1 MQSRLEFLPLLL
13 LLFLAFLI
21 PPIVSRIRWL
31 PVVVSEIIVG
41 MIVGK
46 SGFNLVKPDPT
57 LDFLAE
63 IGLAILMFVAGLE
76 IDFSLVLSRAPGGRR
91 RGISPIVFA
100 AVSIALTLALAGLIS
115 SRLADHGLVDDP
127 WMVGLILS
135 TTSLGIVLPVLKDGG
150 LSGGPFGQTVLLAAL
165 FADFVTMFLITVYVA
180 LKSSGL
186 SLDILLVVVLF
197 VVALIVYQIG
207 RAVAHRP
214 GIEPVLEDLIP
225 VTSQTKIHGA
235 IALLF
240 AFVILSYF
248 LGTEMIL
255 GAFLAGSVIAL
266 LGGSGLPAL
275 RSKFDAIGFG
285 FFIPLFFL
293 IVGINFNFTSLVKD
307 PRMIW
312 LVPVLLISAYVVKI
326 IPSLV
331 LKVGF
336 TWRET
341 FAAGILLSSRL
352 SLIIAAAGIGLRLG
366 AIDETTTA
374 VFILTAAVTSTVSPV
389 LFNSLVPT
397 RGTGEK
403 SGIAI
408 IGENEDAVQT
418 GRELTARKEKV
429 LFIVSEVS
437 AKGRIDGLG
446 FSSVLIHGLPE
457 GLRTAKLPRLKSL
470 LVMTPTDD
478 ENESICRVAK
488 SMGLQHI
495 VVLVNQASRLGNF
508 RDLGVQVFAP
518 GLFRPSLLA
527 LMARNPDLFNL
538 LISTR
543 EDHQITE
550 ITVFNRQAAGLSL
563 RELGLGADILIIAVK
578 RGDDYLVPK
587 GETKLEVGDWITVY
601 GETEQVDELRSRLE

>member
-1 MQSRLEFLPLLL
+1 MESRLEFLPLLL
-13 LLFLAFLI
+13 VLFLTFLV
-21 PPIVSRIRWL
+21 PPLVSRIRCL

-41 MIVGK
+41 MIIGK

-63 IGLAILMFVAGLE
+63 IGLAILMFLAGLE
-76 IDFSLVLSRAPGGRR
+76 IDFNLVLSSPPGGRR
-91 RGISPIVFA
+91 RRFSPIVFA
-100 AVSIALTLALAGLIS
+100 AVSMALTLALAGLIS
-115 SRLADHGLVDDP
+115 SRLATHGFVDDP

-150 LSGGPFGQTVLLAAL
+150 LSGGLFGQTVLLSAL

-197 VVALIVYQIG
+197 VAALMVYRIG
-207 RAVAHRP
+207 RAAVRRP
-214 GIEPVLEDLIP
+214 VIEPVLEDLIP
-225 VTSQTKIHGA
+225 MPSQTRLHGA

-255 GAFLAGSVIAL
+255 GAFLAGSVVAL
-266 LGGSGLPAL
+266 LGGPGLPAL

-293 IVGINFNFTSLVKD
+293 TVGINFNFASLVKD
-307 PRMIW
+307 PKMITI
-312 LVPVLLISAYVVKI
+312 VTVLLISAYAVKI
-326 IPSLV
+326 IPGLI
-331 LKVGF
+331 LKIGF

-341 FAAGILLSSRL
+341 LAGGILLSSRL

-366 AIDETTTA
+366 AINETTTA
-374 VFILTAAVTSTVSPV
+374 VFILAAAVTSTVSPI

-397 RGTGEK
+397 RRTTEK
-403 SGIAI
+403 SAIAI
-408 IGENEDAVQT
+408 IGADEDAVQT

-429 LFIVSEVS
+429 QFIVSEAS
-437 AKGRIDGLG
+437 AKIRVEAAG
-446 FSSVLIHGLPE
+446 FSSIHLDGLPE
-457 GLRTAKLPRLKSL
+457 SLRTAKLPRLKSL
-470 LVMTPTDD
+470 LVMTPSDD
-478 ENESICRVAK
+478 ENASICRVAT

-495 VVLVNQASRLGNF
+495 VVLVNHASRLRDF
-508 RDLGVQVFAP
+508 KDLGVQIFAP

-550 ITVFNRQAAGLSL
+550 ITVLNSQAAGLSL
-563 RELGLGADILIIAVK
+563 RELGLGADILIIAIK
-578 RGDDYLVPK
+578 RGEDYLVPR
-587 GETKLEVGDWITVY
+587 GETKLEMGDWITVY
-601 GETEQVDELRSRLE
+601 GEAEQVDELKSRLE